1 VKNFFVFITKHSPQS
16 RQKWKASRYWKK
28 SDHYMGEIWHFIG
41 PLLQKVFV
49 TGQPGML
56 EDQMVPF
63 YRNGKVEDIY

>member
-1 VKNFFVFITKHSPQS
+1 
-16 RQKWKASRYWKK
+16 
-28 SDHYMGEIWHFIG
+28 MGEIWHFIG